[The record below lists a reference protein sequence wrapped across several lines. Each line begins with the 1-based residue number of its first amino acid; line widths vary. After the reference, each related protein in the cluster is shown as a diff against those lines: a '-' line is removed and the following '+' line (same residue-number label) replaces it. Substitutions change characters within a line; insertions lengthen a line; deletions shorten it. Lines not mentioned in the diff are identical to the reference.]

1 MWSWLM
7 MTAVKVAGAG
17 IMPGITQVLAA
28 AVGFEPTFH
37 RLQYFLCVAVDDD
50 RWCMMKYHD
59 SVGTARLQT
68 CYIQVRWQVAG
79 VRAFTTA
86 KV

>member
-1 MWSWLM
+1 M

-50 RWCMMKYHD
+50 R
-59 SVGTARLQT
+59 
-68 CYIQVRWQVAG
+68 
-79 VRAFTTA
+79 
-86 KV
+86 